1 MMRFLNLKLRSLS
14 SYYLHALT
22 TCNVIPNWSITSR
35 KINTTCHLPANV
47 ESRAT
52 LVYKSP
58 HRKLVLGAKTFSLL
72 SSSIVILLQPFLFSH
87 ISDVKI
93 FSVALFGGLVFSL
106 STPAL
111 LHILTRSHV
120 TELYYSQD
128 SKVFTAYLKGI
139 LLNTKKLEFT
149 AEDVKYAESM
159 FTMASITAKVP
170 LQHISYAFTC
180 KQVVRP
186 PVLALQL
193 VSQLF
198 TRFEHGSPCY
208 LPNLKKRAPGHT
220 VRPFI
225 SSKRVVVKAGDGGNG
240 CIAFRRIFCNPH
252 AGPSGGDGGNG
263 AHVIFRADESTSDL
277 SNVPTVI
284 KGQNGASGSM
294 NDCHGENADHVYVK
308 VPLGT
313 QIFSACENLD
323 SVSKDNRSSVLMKTL
338 QSPGDIFLAAR
349 GGAGGK
355 GNAFMTYATLAV
367 DSMKLPSSKNT
378 PLRIA
383 ERGGQGET
391 KEFILRMRKLADL
404 GFVGCPNAGK
414 STLLKCLTRARPK
427 IAPYPFTTLQPHIG
441 MLNVPENYQLY
452 SSSDSTDND
461 YSPDSSNEIH
471 SIAIADL
478 PGIIDGAADYN
489 RVDFNLKCNNLEN
502 NAYILETLS
511 HTLHKVACS
520 LGVISDT
527 PESRD
532 RVMLVS
538 AKRGDNIPQLVC
550 KLLKYVQKSD
560 KKL

>member
-1 MMRFLNLKLRSLS
+1 M
-14 SYYLHALT
+14 
-22 TCNVIPNWSITSR
+22 
-35 KINTTCHLPANV
+35 
-47 ESRAT
+47 
-52 LVYKSP
+52 
-58 HRKLVLGAKTFSLL
+58 
-72 SSSIVILLQPFLFSH
+72 
-87 ISDVKI
+87 
-93 FSVALFGGLVFSL
+93 
-106 STPAL
+106 
-111 LHILTRSHV
+111 RSHANK
-120 TELYYSQD
+120 LS
-128 SKVFTAYLKGI
+128 G
-139 LLNTKKLEFT
+139 LLCWH
-149 AEDVKYAESM
+149 Y
-159 FTMASITAKVP
+159 
-170 LQHISYAFTC
+170 
-180 KQVVRP
+180 
-186 PVLALQL
+186 QL

-489 RVDFNLKCNNLEN
+489 RGLGAQF
-502 NAYILETLS
+502 LS
-511 HTLHKVACS
+511 L
-520 LGVISDT
+520 ISDCSVLAYVIDCGT
-527 PESRD
+527 LWRSCGHDKLHEFEDELTNQLS
-532 RVMLVS
+532 MLYYEVTTYDANLNS
-538 AKRGDNIPQLVC
+538 PDKCIILGS
-550 KLLKYVQKSD
+550 KLDLIFRTKWISI
-560 KKL
+560 